1 VRFTCEKCGRAYAAD
16 ERLAT
21 RGFRIRCRQCG
32 ELIVVPARGAPPGA
46 VPLAIGTPLPGGIV
60 APGPPGEIAL
70 TLRDRPPRPGE
81 TEEDPFASL
90 AAELATVPE
99 APPILPERSWY
110 SPPHGVQAPDASGE
124 PETTGAEADRA
135 LAEIGRRME
144 VTTGSTPLEVT
155 AGRVVQY
162 APAPTPPPRAAPEPP
177 RTAPA
182 AAPPRTRRWI
192 AAGVGLA
199 AGVLV
204 AVAVALV
211 LDRRPAP
218 EVAPLPPPGPAAPA
232 VAAPAAAAPVAA
244 PARAAAA
251 PATAARATAE
261 PARPVPVARARPGP
275 AQGAG
280 TRAAPPGRR
289 AAPEERRRVA
299 ARPEARRPPAGPAV
313 AAAPSRP
320 VRAAVPA
327 PAPPA
332 PAPPPRAER
341 QLGDLQIQATIAR
354 HADAFQACAAQ
365 ARREEA
371 HLVAETRRVT
381 VTMTVTPGGKVL
393 YPTLDDAELSG
404 SALGACLKQEA
415 LRMSFPPSDG
425 EAVRVRMALVLR

>member
-16 ERLAT
+16 EGLAA

-32 ELIVVPARGAPPGA
+32 ELIVVPARGAPAGS
-46 VPLAIGTPLPGGIV
+46 VPRAIGTPLPGGIA
-60 APGPPGEIAL
+60 APGPGGEIPV

-81 TEEDPFASL
+81 TDEDPFASL

-99 APPILPERSWY
+99 APRLTPVNHPWYAPPSGVELPAGS
-110 SPPHGVQAPDASGE
+110 SE
-124 PETTGAEADRA
+124 PADPAGSEADRA

-162 APAPTPPPRAAPEPP
+162 APALTPPPPSAAEPP
-177 RTAPA
+177 PA
-182 AAPPRTRRWI
+182 THPPAPPRPRRWI

-204 AVAVALV
+204 AVAVALF

-218 EVAPLPPPGPAAPA
+218 AAPAPAAPA
-232 VAAPAAAAPVAA
+232 PVASAAAPAA
-244 PARAAAA
+244 ARAAAA
-251 PATAARATAE
+251 PATAARATAP
-261 PARPVPVARARPGP
+261 PARPVPVAKARPGP
-275 AQGAG
+275 AQGAE

-299 ARPEARRPPAGPAV
+299 ARPEARPPDRPAV
-313 AAAPSRP
+313 PASPSRP
-320 VRAAVPA
+320 ARAAA

-332 PAPPPRAER
+332 PAPPPRAAER

-425 EAVRVRMALVLR
+425 EAVRVRAALVLR

>member
-1 VRFTCEKCGRAYAAD
+1 
-16 ERLAT
+16 
-21 RGFRIRCRQCG
+21 
-32 ELIVVPARGAPPGA
+32 
-46 VPLAIGTPLPGGIV
+46 
-60 APGPPGEIAL
+60 
-70 TLRDRPPRPGE
+70 
-81 TEEDPFASL
+81 
-90 AAELATVPE
+90 
-99 APPILPERSWY
+99 
-110 SPPHGVQAPDASGE
+110 
-124 PETTGAEADRA
+124 
-135 LAEIGRRME
+135 
-144 VTTGSTPLEVT
+144 
-155 AGRVVQY
+155 
-162 APAPTPPPRAAPEPP
+162 
-177 RTAPA
+177 
-182 AAPPRTRRWI
+182 
-192 AAGVGLA
+192 
-199 AGVLV
+199 
-204 AVAVALV
+204 
-211 LDRRPAP
+211 
-218 EVAPLPPPGPAAPA
+218 
-232 VAAPAAAAPVAA
+232 
-244 PARAAAA
+244 
-251 PATAARATAE
+251 
-261 PARPVPVARARPGP
+261 
-275 AQGAG
+275 
-280 TRAAPPGRR
+280 
-289 AAPEERRRVA
+289 VA